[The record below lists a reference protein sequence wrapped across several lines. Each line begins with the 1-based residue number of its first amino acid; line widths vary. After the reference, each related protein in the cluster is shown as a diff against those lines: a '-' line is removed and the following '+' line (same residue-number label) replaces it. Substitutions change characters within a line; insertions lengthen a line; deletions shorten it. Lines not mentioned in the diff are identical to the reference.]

1 MAVKSLI
8 AAAALVVSNS
18 LVRDNKFFK
27 ASRLVKRRDFGKV
40 SRSGFRRSGRWISVE
55 ILPRPQS
62 QAKQARLGITVTKK
76 FGKSHDRN
84 RFKRLVRESYR
95 LFLNRFLAP
104 IDLVVRPK
112 GKHPLSEN
120 QLMMQD
126 VQIDLQEILSDFL
139 IRKS

>member
-8 AAAALVVSNS
+8 AAAVLVVSNS
-18 LVRDNKFFK
+18 LVLDNKFSK
-27 ASRLVKRRDFGKV
+27 DSRLVKRRDFGKV
-40 SRSGFRRSGRWISVE
+40 SRSGFRRSGKWVSVE
-55 ILPRPQS
+55 ILPKP

-95 LFLNRFLAP
+95 LVLNRFLAP
-104 IDLVVRPK
+104 MDLVVRPK

-120 QLMMQD
+120 SLMMQD

-139 IRKS
+139 IRQS

>member
-18 LVRDNKFFK
+18 LVREKFFK

-40 SRSGFRRSGRWISVE
+40 SRSGFRRSGKWVSVE
-55 ILPRPQS
+55 ILPRS
-62 QAKQARLGITVTKK
+62 QAKFPRLGITVTKK

-95 LFLNRFLAP
+95 LFLHRFLAP

-120 QLMMQD
+120 PLMMQD

-139 IRKS
+139 IRKP

>member
-1 MAVKSLI
+1 M
-8 AAAALVVSNS
+8 N
-18 LVRDNKFFK
+18 NKFFK

-55 ILPRPQS
+55 ILPRS
-62 QAKQARLGITVTKK
+62 AAKQARLGITVTKK
-76 FGKSHDRN
+76 FGKAHDRN

-120 QLMMQD
+120 PLMMQD

-139 IRKS
+139 IRKP